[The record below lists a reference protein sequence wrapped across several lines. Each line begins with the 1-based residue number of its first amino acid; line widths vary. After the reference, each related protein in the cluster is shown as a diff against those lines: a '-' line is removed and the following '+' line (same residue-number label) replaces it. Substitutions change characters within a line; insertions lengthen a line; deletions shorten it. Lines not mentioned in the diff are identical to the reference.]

1 MNPAALA
8 NLLTIKKSDK
18 EGTPIQNAFALLI
31 LVGGG
36 YLLYS
41 KIKKE
46 LKDAAQKK
54 KNDELYKDEQD
65 PKVKLSYKRSQFE
78 AWADKLE
85 DAILGTTFNNTDE
98 DEIYRVLRFLKTNND
113 WLELQRAYGIRKWYD
128 SNIPFHWGTDKNLVS
143 ALQADLDS
151 EEKNKVNAILKA
163 RNISYSI

>member
-8 NLLTIKKSDK
+8 NLLTIKKGDK
-18 EGTPIQNAFALLI
+18 EGTPIQNAFALII

-36 YLLYS
+36 YLLFS

-65 PKVKLSYKRSQFE
+65 PKIKLSYKRSQFE

-98 DEIYRVLRFLKTNND
+98 EEIYRVLRFLKTNND
-113 WLELQRAYGIRKWYD
+113 WLELNRAFGIRKWYN
-128 SNIPFHWGTDKNLVS
+128 SQIPFHFGTDKNLVS
-143 ALQADLDS
+143 SLQADLDS
-151 EEKNKVNAILKA
+151 DEKQKVNKILEI
-163 RNISYSI
+163 RNIKYRI

>member
-1 MNPAALA
+1 MNPTALA
-8 NLLTIKKSDK
+8 NLLAIKKGDK

-36 YLLYS
+36 YLLFS
-41 KIKKE
+41 KIKNE

-65 PKVKLSYKRSQFE
+65 PKQKLSYKRSQFN

-98 DEIYRVLRFLKTNND
+98 EAIYQVLRNLKTNND
-113 WLELQRAYGIRKWYD
+113 WLELNRAYGIRKWYN
-128 SNIPFHWGTDKNLVS
+128 SNIPFHWGEDKNLVS
-143 ALQADLDS
+143 ALQADLDT
-151 EEKNKVNAILKA
+151 EEKNKVNKILSI
-163 RNISYSI
+163 RNITYRI